1 VAETFSGR
9 ARGAQLALIDGMPG
23 LAWLVGDQ
31 PRVVFDFLVD
41 GDRIVGIDLLAD
53 PGVLGE
59 LELSMLDT

>member
-1 VAETFSGR
+1 
-9 ARGAQLALIDGMPG
+9 MPG
-23 LAWLVGDQ
+23 LAWFQGDR

-59 LELSMLDT
+59 MELELVER